1 MPHKQTKF
9 YNMKRTLIFVIV
21 VLLAISTNAQKKEN
35 TKTVKVWRINFLN
48 PAIELE
54 LPTGDYSTFSSALGV
69 GYGGGYPDLTYGGS
83 GFIYIIA
90 PFIDI
95 QQKWFYN
102 FKKRNKKDKTIEN
115 NSGNFISA
123 RLITRGKSIADNVG
137 RTSDFDFAFGP
148 TWGIQRKY
156 GNFHLLFDV
165 GPQYYFWI
173 LALDKEIEL
182 DAGLTMWQL
191 LARIEPSLVGM
202 NRLVGTFERV

>member
-165 GPQYYFWI
+165 GPQYYFDTEGNGNLWPLMI
-173 LALDKEIEL
+173 
-182 DAGLTMWQL
+182 QL
-191 LARIEPSLVGM
+191 NLGFDFKRK
-202 NRLVGTFERV
+202 